1 MGFLV
6 GTAGFP
12 DFLEKAEGE
21 KGKRLPDFNNKYVK
35 FAVIRLVRP
44 NRSTPSLSIL
54 EELTFRPAGHH
65 GNHREEKKGK

>member
-1 MGFLV
+1 MGFLRRNSWV
-6 GTAGFP
+6 P

-21 KGKRLPDFNNKYVK
+21 KGKRLPNFNEYDK
-35 FAVIRLVRP
+35 FAAIRPRRP

-54 EELTFRPAGHH
+54 EELVFGPAGHH